1 MCYKIE
7 INKTKYNHLKD
18 SYILSNPEEL
28 FKNKYNNYNLVINKL
43 ELLNP
48 LNILSKGYSV
58 VSNNDKII
66 KRSKDVNVGDK
77 IRVRLSEGIIDASV
91 ERID

>member
-1 MCYKIE
+1 MSVIDPAL
-7 INKTKYNHLKD
+7 KTR
-18 SYILSNPEEL
+18 
-28 FKNKYNNYNLVINKL
+28 YNLVINKL

-66 KRSKDVNVGDK
+66 KRSKDVNIGDK